1 MSSKMNPFPK
11 PSADEIIVQLGYAY
25 RFFAPKDI
33 TFNELRNMV
42 WVPLLFIPIVKSSA
56 LIYTI

>member
-42 WVPLLFIPIVKSSA
+42 
-56 LIYTI
+56 